1 MKAKGQQAMNE
12 GQQPQERSDEPE
24 LQDAQDE
31 PLNQDGREKPIW
43 LRVILQIILPFKL
56 LYAGYRKGARLLART
71 MPKGLF
77 ARSLIIIVAPMV
89 ILQSVLAFVFMERHW
104 QTVTDRLSAAVTQ
117 DIAAIIAILETYPQ
131 DEDYSKLI
139 KLAQDKLSLNISV
152 LPDTP
157 LPPPG
162 PKPFFNLLDHALS
175 QHITTQI
182 GKPFWIDTV
191 GRSNIIEI
199 RIKLDNKVLR
209 VFTRR
214 SQAYASNSHI
224 FLVWMAGTSLVL
236 LIVAI
241 LFLRNQIRPIQRL
254 ARAAERFG
262 KGQEASNFRPSG
274 AREVRQAAHAFL
286 EMKRR
291 IERQIEQRTI
301 MLAGVSHDLRTILT
315 RFKLQL
321 AILDDSPEVT
331 EMQRDV
337 DEMQMMLEDYLAF
350 ARGSASEKAEMVEI
364 PQLLDELK
372 FDVERSGHA
381 LTIEHTGGRNVEIR
395 PQTIKRCLHNL
406 LSNAT
411 RYANTVQLSSERLGN
426 WWLVQIDDNGPG
438 IPEEEL
444 ETVFRPFY
452 RLDTARNQNTP
463 NTGLGL
469 AIARDIARA
478 HGGDLKL
485 SRSPLGGLRATL
497 RLPT

>member
-12 GQQPQERSDEPE
+12 GQQQQERSDKP
-24 LQDAQDE
+24 DRRND
-31 PLNQDGREKPIW
+31 QDGPFDPDSRDKPIW
-43 LRVILQIILPFKL
+43 RRVILKIVLPFKL
-56 LYAGYRKGARLLART
+56 LYAGYRKGARLLARA

-131 DEDYSKLI
+131 DEDYNKLI

-262 KGQEASNFRPSG
+262 KGQEAGSFRPSG

-350 ARGSASEKAEMVEI
+350 ARGSASEKAEVIEI

-411 RYANTVQLSSERLGN
+411 RYADTVQLSSERLGN

>member
-1 MKAKGQQAMNE
+1 
-12 GQQPQERSDEPE
+12 
-24 LQDAQDE
+24 
-31 PLNQDGREKPIW
+31 
-43 LRVILQIILPFKL
+43 
-56 LYAGYRKGARLLART
+56 

-104 QTVTDRLSAAVTQ
+104 QTVTDRLSTAVTQ

-131 DEDYSKLI
+131 EEGYDALI
-139 KLAQDKLSLNISV
+139 NLAQDKLQLNISV
-152 LPDTP
+152 LPDSP

-162 PKPFFNLLDHALS
+162 PKPFFSLLDHALS
-175 QHITTQI
+175 RHITSQI
-182 GKPFWIDTV
+182 GRPFWIDTV

-199 RIKLDNKVLR
+199 RIKLDGKVLR

-214 SQAYASNSHI
+214 SRAYASNSHI

-236 LIVAI
+236 LVVAI

-254 ARAAERFG
+254 ANAAERFG
-262 KGQEASNFRPSG
+262 KGQDADNFRPAG

-301 MLAGVSHDLRTILT
+301 MLAGVSHDLRTVLT

-321 AILDDSPEVT
+321 AILDDYPEVE

-337 DEMQMMLEDYLAF
+337 DEMQLMLEDYLAF
-350 ARGSASEKAEMVEI
+350 ARGSSAEKTEVIDI
-364 PQLLDELK
+364 PQILEELRY
-372 FDVERSGHA
+372 DTQRSGYD
-381 LTIEHTGGRNVEIR
+381 LTINHTGGKNVEVR
-395 PQTIKRCLHNL
+395 PNTIKRCLNNL
-406 LSNAT
+406 ISNST
-411 RYANTVQLSSERLGN
+411 RYADTIRLTSERLGN
-426 WWLVQIDDNGPG
+426 WWLIFIDDDGPG

-444 ETVFRPFY
+444 DTVFRPFY

-469 AIARDIARA
+469 AIARDIARS
-478 HGGDLKL
+478 HGGELRL
-485 SRSPLGGLRATL
+485 SKSPLGGLRATL
-497 RLPT
+497 RLPS

>member
-1 MKAKGQQAMNE
+1 MTKGHIQKETGSEKTTAEKAREEALK
-12 GQQPQERSDEPE
+12 
-24 LQDAQDE
+24 
-31 PLNQDGREKPIW
+31 PLW
-43 LRVILQIILPFKL
+43 FRVLHQSILPLQL
-56 LYAGYRKGARLLART
+56 LYKGYRKGARLLARA

-104 QTVTDRLSAAVTQ
+104 QTVTDRLSTAVTQ

-131 DEDYSKLI
+131 DDDYSQVI
-139 KLAQDKLSLNISV
+139 KIAQDRLSLNISI
-152 LPDTP
+152 LPDGP

-175 QHITTQI
+175 RHITAQI

-191 GRSNIIEI
+191 GRSNIVEI
-199 RIKLDNKVLR
+199 RIKLDNNVLR
-209 VFTRR
+209 VFARR

-236 LIVAI
+236 LVVAI

-254 ARAAERFG
+254 AGAAERFG
-262 KGQEASNFRPSG
+262 KGQEALNFRPSG

-291 IERQIEQRTI
+291 IERQIEQRTV

-321 AILDDSPEVT
+321 AILEESPET
-331 EMQRDV
+331 SEMQRDV

-350 ARGSASEKAEMVEI
+350 ARGTSSEKAEVIDI
-364 PQLLDELK
+364 PQLLTELQ
-372 FDVERSGHA
+372 FDVQRSGHELA
-381 LTIEHTGGRNVEIR
+381 IEHTGGENIEVR

-411 RYANTVQLSSERLGN
+411 RYAETVELSSERLGN
-426 WWLVQIDDNGPG
+426 WWLINIDDDGPG

-444 ETVFRPFY
+444 ESVFRPFY

-478 HGGDLKL
+478 HGGDLRL
-485 SRSPLGGLRATL
+485 SRSQLGGLRATL
-497 RLPT
+497 RLPS

>member
-1 MKAKGQQAMNE
+1 MTKGHMKNE
-12 GQQPQERSDEPE
+12 TSNEETGSEKAHEEALR
-24 LQDAQDE
+24 
-31 PLNQDGREKPIW
+31 PLW
-43 LRVILQIILPFKL
+43 LRVLHQSILPLHL
-56 LYAGYRKGARLLART
+56 LYKGYRKGARLLARA

-104 QTVTDRLSAAVTQ
+104 QTVTDRLSTAVTQ

-131 DEDYSKLI
+131 DEGYNQVI
-139 KLAQDKLSLNISV
+139 KIAQDKLNLNISI
-152 LPDTP
+152 LPDGP

-175 QHITTQI
+175 RHITAQI

-191 GRSNIIEI
+191 GRSNIVEI
-199 RIKLDNKVLR
+199 RIKLDKNVLR
-209 VFTRR
+209 IFARR

-236 LIVAI
+236 LVVAI

-254 ARAAERFG
+254 AGAAERFG
-262 KGQEASNFRPSG
+262 KGQEALNFRPSG

-291 IERQIEQRTI
+291 IERQIEQRTV

-321 AILDDSPEVT
+321 AILEESPET
-331 EMQRDV
+331 SEMQRDV

-350 ARGSASEKAEMVEI
+350 ARGTSSEKAEVIEI
-364 PQLLDELK
+364 PQLLAELQ
-372 FDVERSGHA
+372 FDVQRSGHE
-381 LTIEHTGGRNVEIR
+381 LSIEHAGGTNIEVR

-411 RYANTVQLSSERLGN
+411 RYADTVQLSSERLGN
-426 WWLVQIDDNGPG
+426 WWLINIDDDGPG

-444 ETVFRPFY
+444 ESVFRPFY

-478 HGGDLKL
+478 HGGDLRL
-485 SRSPLGGLRATL
+485 SRSELGGLRATL
-497 RLPT
+497 RLPS

>member
-1 MKAKGQQAMNE
+1 MTNGQDNK
-12 GQQPQERSDEPE
+12 QQDSNGRQK
-24 LQDAQDE
+24 
-31 PLNQDGREKPIW
+31 PLW
-43 LRVILQIILPFKL
+43 LSLLTQSLLPL
-56 LYAGYRKGARLLART
+56 HYLYAGYRKGARLLARA

-104 QTVTDRLSAAVTQ
+104 QTVTDRLSTAVTQ
-117 DIAAIIAILETYPQ
+117 DIAAIIAILESYPQ
-131 DEDYSKLI
+131 DKDYSQVI
-139 KLAQDKLSLNISV
+139 RIAQDRLHLNISV
-152 LPDTP
+152 LPDGP

-175 QHITTQI
+175 RHITAQI

-191 GRSNIIEI
+191 GRSNIVEI
-199 RIKLDNKVLR
+199 RIKLDKKVLR
-209 VFTRR
+209 VFARR

-236 LIVAI
+236 LVVAI

-254 ARAAERFG
+254 AQAAERFG
-262 KGQEASNFRPSG
+262 KGQEETGFRPAG

-321 AILDDSPEVT
+321 AILDQGPET
-331 EMQRDV
+331 AEMQRDV

-350 ARGSASEKAEMVEI
+350 ARGTSSEKAELIDI
-364 PQLLDELK
+364 PFLLEELK
-372 FDVERSGHA
+372 FDIQRSGHD
-381 LTIEHTGGRNVEIR
+381 LQIEHVGGKTIEVR

-411 RYANTVQLSSERLGN
+411 RYADSVQLTSERLGN
-426 WWLVQIDDNGPG
+426 WWLILIDDNGPG

-444 ETVFRPFY
+444 ESVFRPFY

-485 SRSPLGGLRATL
+485 SRSPQGGLRASL
-497 RLPT
+497 RLPA

>member
-1 MKAKGQQAMNE
+1 MTNGQDNK
-12 GQQPQERSDEPE
+12 QQDIDERQKPLWRSLLTQSLLP
-24 LQDAQDE
+24 LQY
-31 PLNQDGREKPIW
+31 
-43 LRVILQIILPFKL
+43 

-104 QTVTDRLSAAVTQ
+104 QTVTDRLSTAVTQ
-117 DIAAIIAILETYPQ
+117 DIAAIIAILENYPQ
-131 DEDYSKLI
+131 DKDYSQVI
-139 KLAQDKLSLNISV
+139 RIAQDQLHLNISV
-152 LPDTP
+152 LPDGP

-175 QHITTQI
+175 RHITAQI

-191 GRSNIIEI
+191 GRSNIVEI
-199 RIKLDNKVLR
+199 RIKLDKKVLR
-209 VFTRR
+209 VFARR

-236 LIVAI
+236 LVVAI

-254 ARAAERFG
+254 AQAAERFG
-262 KGQEASNFRPSG
+262 KGQEETGFRPAG

-321 AILDDSPEVT
+321 AILDQGPET
-331 EMQRDV
+331 AEMQRDV

-350 ARGSASEKAEMVEI
+350 ARGTSSEKAELIEI
-364 PQLLDELK
+364 PFLLEELK
-372 FDVERSGHA
+372 LDIQRSGHD
-381 LTIEHTGGRNVEIR
+381 LEIEHTGGKTIEVR
-395 PQTIKRCLHNL
+395 PQTIKRCLLNL

-411 RYANTVQLSSERLGN
+411 RYADSVQLSSERLGN
-426 WWLVQIDDNGPG
+426 WWLILIDDNGPG

-444 ETVFRPFY
+444 ESVFRPFY

-485 SRSPLGGLRATL
+485 SRSPQGGLRASL
-497 RLPT
+497 RLPA

>member
-1 MKAKGQQAMNE
+1 MTKGHIQKETGSEKTASEKAREEALK
-12 GQQPQERSDEPE
+12 
-24 LQDAQDE
+24 
-31 PLNQDGREKPIW
+31 PLW
-43 LRVILQIILPFKL
+43 LRVLHQSILPLQL
-56 LYAGYRKGARLLART
+56 LYKGYRKGARLLARA

-104 QTVTDRLSAAVTQ
+104 QTVTDRLSTAVTQ

-131 DEDYSKLI
+131 DDDYSQVI
-139 KLAQDKLSLNISV
+139 KIAQDRLSLNISI
-152 LPDTP
+152 LPDGP

-175 QHITTQI
+175 RHITAQI

-191 GRSNIIEI
+191 GRSNIVEI
-199 RIKLDNKVLR
+199 RIKLDNNVLR
-209 VFTRR
+209 VFARR

-236 LIVAI
+236 LVVAI

-254 ARAAERFG
+254 AGAAERFG
-262 KGQEASNFRPSG
+262 KGQEALNFRPSG

-291 IERQIEQRTI
+291 IERQIEQRTV

-321 AILDDSPEVT
+321 AILEESPET
-331 EMQRDV
+331 SEMQRDV

-350 ARGSASEKAEMVEI
+350 ARGTSSEKAEVIDI
-364 PQLLDELK
+364 PQLLTELQ
-372 FDVERSGHA
+372 FDVQRSGHELA
-381 LTIEHTGGRNVEIR
+381 IEHTGGENIEVR

-411 RYANTVQLSSERLGN
+411 RYAETVELSSERLGN
-426 WWLVQIDDNGPG
+426 WWLINIDDDGPG

-444 ETVFRPFY
+444 ESVFRPFY

-478 HGGDLKL
+478 HGGDLRL
-485 SRSPLGGLRATL
+485 SRSQLGGLRATL
-497 RLPT
+497 RLPS

>member
-1 MKAKGQQAMNE
+1 MTKGNTETEQRTDAAM
-12 GQQPQERSDEPE
+12 S
-24 LQDAQDE
+24 
-31 PLNQDGREKPIW
+31 PLW
-43 LRVILQIILPFKL
+43 LRLLLYSLLPFQFV
-56 LYAGYRKGARLLART
+56 YTNYRKGARLLARA

-104 QTVTDRLSAAVTQ
+104 QTVTDRLSTAVTQ
-117 DIAAIIAILETYPQ
+117 DIAALIAILETYPQ
-131 DEDYSKLI
+131 DSDYNQVI
-139 KLAQDKLSLNISV
+139 KIAQDQLNLNISV
-152 LPDTP
+152 LPDGP

-162 PKPFFNLLDHALS
+162 PKPFFNLLDQALS
-175 QHITTQI
+175 RHITSQI
-182 GKPFWIDTV
+182 GRPFWIDTV
-191 GRSNIIEI
+191 GRSNIVEI
-199 RIKLDNKVLR
+199 RIKLDQKVLR
-209 VFTRR
+209 VFVRR

-224 FLVWMAGTSLVL
+224 FLVWMGGTSLVL

-254 ARAAERFG
+254 AKAAERFG
-262 KGQEASNFRPSG
+262 KGQEARDFRPSG
-274 AREVRQAAHAFL
+274 AREVRLAAHAFL

-321 AILDDSPEVT
+321 AILDESPEVT
-331 EMQRDV
+331 DMQRDV

-350 ARGSASEKAEMVEI
+350 ARGTSSEKAEMI
-364 PQLLDELK
+364 DIAQLLTELQ
-372 FDVERSGHA
+372 FDVQRSGHELA
-381 LTIEHTGGRNVEIR
+381 IEHTGGNNIEVR

-411 RYANTVQLSSERLGN
+411 RYAQTVSLSSERLGN
-426 WWLVQIDDNGPG
+426 WWLVHIDDDGPG

-444 ETVFRPFY
+444 ESVFRPFY
-452 RLDTARNQNTP
+452 RLDTSRNQNTP

-485 SRSPLGGLRATL
+485 ARSSLGGLRATL
-497 RLPT
+497 RLPA

>member
-1 MKAKGQQAMNE
+1 MNE

>member
-12 GQQPQERSDEPE
+12 GQQPQEQLDKPE
-24 LQDAQDE
+24 LQGDRDK
-31 PLNQDGREKPIW
+31 PLNEDGREKPIW

-56 LYAGYRKGARLLART
+56 LYAGYRKGARLLARA

-162 PKPFFNLLDHALS
+162 QKPFFNLLDHALS
-175 QHITTQI
+175 QHITAQI

-262 KGQEASNFRPSG
+262 KGQEAGNFRPSG

-321 AILDDSPEVT
+321 AILDESPEVT

-350 ARGSASEKAEMVEI
+350 ARGSASEKAEMIEI

>member
-1 MKAKGQQAMNE
+1 MTKGHIKKETGSEKTAAEKAHEEALK
-12 GQQPQERSDEPE
+12 
-24 LQDAQDE
+24 
-31 PLNQDGREKPIW
+31 PLW
-43 LRVILQIILPFKL
+43 LRVLHQSILPLQL
-56 LYAGYRKGARLLART
+56 LYKGYRKGARLLARA

-104 QTVTDRLSAAVTQ
+104 QTVTDRLSTAVTQ

-131 DEDYSKLI
+131 DDDYSQVI
-139 KLAQDKLSLNISV
+139 KIAQDRLSLNISI
-152 LPDTP
+152 LPDGP

-175 QHITTQI
+175 RHITAQI

-191 GRSNIIEI
+191 GRSNIVEI

-209 VFTRR
+209 VFARR

-236 LIVAI
+236 LVVAI

-254 ARAAERFG
+254 AGAAERFG
-262 KGQEASNFRPSG
+262 KGQEALNFRPSG

-291 IERQIEQRTI
+291 IERQIEQRTV

-321 AILDDSPEVT
+321 AILEESPET
-331 EMQRDV
+331 SEMQRDV

-350 ARGSASEKAEMVEI
+350 ARGTSSEKAEVIDI
-364 PQLLDELK
+364 PQLLTELQ
-372 FDVERSGHA
+372 FDVQRSGHELA
-381 LTIEHTGGRNVEIR
+381 IEHTGGESIEVR

-411 RYANTVQLSSERLGN
+411 RYAETVELSSERLGN
-426 WWLVQIDDNGPG
+426 WWLINIDDDGPG
-438 IPEEEL
+438 IPEDEL
-444 ETVFRPFY
+444 ESVFRPFY

-478 HGGDLKL
+478 HGGDLRL
-485 SRSPLGGLRATL
+485 SRSALGGLRATL
-497 RLPT
+497 RLPS